1 MVLFIGGNKMNLKDY
16 IASIPDY
23 PSKGI
28 VFRDISPLMADG
40 EAYRAATKQIV
51 DYAQEKEIDMVVGPE
66 ARGFIVG
73 CPVAFELGVGF
84 APVRKPGKLPRKTI
98 SVSYDLEYGS
108 DTLTLH
114 EDAIKPGQK
123 VLICDD
129 LLATGGTIKAT
140 IELVEKL
147 GGVVVGCAFL
157 IELQDLHG
165 RDKIEGYDMLTLM
178 EY

>member
-1 MVLFIGGNKMNLKDY
+1 MNLKDY

-28 VFRDISPLMADG
+28 IFRDISPLMADG
-40 EAYRAATKQIV
+40 EAYRAATKAIV
-51 DYAQEKEIDMVVGPE
+51 DYAKEQQIDMVVGPE

-84 APVRKPGKLPRKTI
+84 APVRKPGKLPRETI
-98 SVSYDLEYGS
+98 EVSYDLEYGS

-114 EDAIKPGQK
+114 ADAIKPGQR

-140 IELVEKL
+140 IELIEKL
-147 GGVVVGCAFL
+147 GGIVVGCAFL
-157 IELQDLHG
+157 IELMDLHG
-165 RDKIEGYDMLTLM
+165 RNKIEGYDILTLM

>member
-1 MVLFIGGNKMNLKDY
+1 MDLKDY

-23 PSKGI
+23 PSEGI

-40 EAYRAATKQIV
+40 EAYRAATKKIV
-51 DYAQEKEIDMVVGPE
+51 DYAKEQKIDMVVGPE

-73 CPVAFELGVGF
+73 CPVAYELGVGF
-84 APVRKPGKLPRKTI
+84 APVRKPGKLPRETI
-98 SVSYDLEYGS
+98 EVSYDLEYGS
-108 DTLTLH
+108 DTLTIH
-114 EDAIKPGQK
+114 ADAITPGQR

-140 IELVEKL
+140 IELVEEL

-157 IELQDLHG
+157 IELMELNG
-165 RDKIEGYDMLTLM
+165 REKIENYEILTLM